1 MAKQPT
7 TSIDL
12 QRCHI
17 DPTTTATPVTSSGAK
32 TLLPTPHQRR
42 SCHIS
47 SYHNVIQAPTLRS
60 RHRDGYC
67 ALAIPR
73 PLMMTP
79 NVVSAPRPSILVIMW
94 SWGLV
99 AVLPALPVFSS
110 MHIPTV
116 VNPSSVAALV
126 WILMLWKQCMRRRS
140 SPEWHQLASLN
151 SQTCIWRGRCAVFTK
166 SSSFCWRK
174 KEKADVEGID
184 PVAQHTTQARSIS
197 NIVNSISIISSSSLE
212 SHSLQYA
219 TAETTVLP
227 TVATKMMMFNRGQK
241 L

>member
-1 MAKQPT
+1 MLVLDRSFKLVCRSWIIFPPKKLSFPIRKKMSKFLIRFPPNIVTHSFRPNAIPLFRSFSDKSYSASAPKHTKTMAKQPT
-7 TSIDL
+7 TSSDL
-12 QRCHI
+12 RHCHI

-94 SWGLV
+94 S
-99 AVLPALPVFSS
+99 
-110 MHIPTV
+110 
-116 VNPSSVAALV
+116 
-126 WILMLWKQCMRRRS
+126 
-140 SPEWHQLASLN
+140 
-151 SQTCIWRGRCAVFTK
+151 
-166 SSSFCWRK
+166 
-174 KEKADVEGID
+174 
-184 PVAQHTTQARSIS
+184 
-197 NIVNSISIISSSSLE
+197 
-212 SHSLQYA
+212 
-219 TAETTVLP
+219 
-227 TVATKMMMFNRGQK
+227 
-241 L
+241 